1 LLRNRCSEFYEV
13 SPPPRATAQ
22 TKPWRCI
29 EQMLASVGFVA
40 VTVMEF
46 IEDTGFTVVSVSVK
60 QQISALGARL

>member
-1 LLRNRCSEFYEV
+1 
-13 SPPPRATAQ
+13 
-22 TKPWRCI
+22 
-29 EQMLASVGFVA
+29 MLASVGFVA